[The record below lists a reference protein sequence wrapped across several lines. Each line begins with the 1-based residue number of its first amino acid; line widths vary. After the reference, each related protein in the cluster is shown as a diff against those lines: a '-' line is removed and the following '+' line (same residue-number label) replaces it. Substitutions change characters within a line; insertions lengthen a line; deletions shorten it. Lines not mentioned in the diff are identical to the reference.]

1 MKIPASNFTRDIQ
14 QRIFPI
20 YVLLGEEPLQLQEIS
35 DAIRHKARVEGYTDR
50 ELFHIDTSF
59 DGSLLRTALFTL
71 SLFDASK
78 IVELR
83 FKNKP
88 DKKTIQLLQEFL
100 QSPPGNLLLLIFI
113 PKLTSTEQKQA
124 WIQSIDQIGLIVQVW
139 PIEGDRL
146 ISWIDKR
153 LASRGL
159 LADQS
164 GLRILAS
171 RVEGNLLA
179 AAQEIEKLS
188 ILHGKKNLS
197 DADILRSVAD
207 SSRFDVFDLTD
218 SLLQGHAIRS
228 FRILSTLKG
237 EGIASPVLI
246 WAIARD
252 LRILH
257 ELSQSEDS
265 RNGQNT
271 IFARHRIWDTRKS
284 LLERALK
291 RLDSQ
296 AIRKALTQAAKVDR
310 IAKGQCAG
318 DEWQALWNLCECVIA
333 PKSALPQQTL

>member
-1 MKIPASNFTRDIQ
+1 M
-14 QRIFPI
+14 
-20 YVLLGEEPLQLQEIS
+20 
-35 DAIRHKARVEGYTDR
+35 
-50 ELFHIDTSF
+50 
-59 DGSLLRTALFTL
+59 
-71 SLFDASK
+71 
-78 IVELR
+78 
-83 FKNKP
+83 
-88 DKKTIQLLQEFL
+88 
-100 QSPPGNLLLLIFI
+100 
-113 PKLTSTEQKQA
+113 
-124 WIQSIDQIGLIVQVW
+124 W

-271 IFARHRIWDTRKS
+271 IFAKHRIWDTRKS

-310 IAKGQCAG
+310 IAKGQCPG